1 MGHPV
6 CVMFLSRVR
15 GGGGDVRQVHG
26 PRVAAPG
33 HLHPP
38 RVSLLRGQGRPGDN
52 KTKLVF

>member
-1 MGHPV
+1 MIPPV

-38 RVSLLRGQGRPGDN
+38 RLSLLRGQGRPGGN
-52 KTKLVF
+52 KT